1 MSANTKKT
9 VTSVD
14 LLKGEGALT
23 FQEVG
28 ALATEYRT
36 AVTAVDGAS
45 FRKARVAYVV
55 NQRGAMDADGAL
67 ISQKDLAK
75 TFGVTEAN
83 ISQDAKQMS
92 LIIGAGFDVAA
103 TKTGAQWAKVWATA
117 TALRKVTPGRDK
129 GAQEVYQ
136 EVLADVLADIAAM
149 PEDERAGA
157 LAASIDTLKAAAKD
171 ARDSHKVAGE
181 AQTTPET
188 SGEAATK
195 GKADVISAIG
205 AIAADVAE
213 NGYALR
219 TAEAEQVARYLA
231 EIARNLGVDL
241 AEVAALVAA

>member
-1 MSANTKKT
+1 MSTNAKKS
-9 VTSVD
+9 VASVD
-14 LLKGEGALT
+14 LLKGDGALT

-55 NQRGAMDADGAL
+55 NKRGAMDADGAL
-67 ISQKDLAK
+67 VSQKDIAK
-75 TFGVTEAN
+75 MFDVTEAN

-92 LIIGAGFDVAA
+92 IIVGAGFDVAA
-103 TKTGAQWAKVWATA
+103 TKTGAQWAKIWATA
-117 TALRKVTPGRDK
+117 TAIRKVTPGRDK
-129 GAQEVYQ
+129 DAQEVYQ
-136 EVLADVLADIAAM
+136 EVLADVLADVATM
-149 PEDERAGA
+149 EDDEKAGA
-157 LAASIDTLKAAAKD
+157 LAASVATLKAAAKD

-181 AQTTPET
+181 AQSTPET
-188 SGEAATK
+188 NGEAATK
-195 GKADVISAIG
+195 GKADVIAAIG